1 MRKAFYNVA
10 AVLMLVLTASLA
22 VLADDQAGTRLITV
36 TGEAEVNVPPNEV
49 VFDLTIQTL
58 HKDLRTAK
66 TLTDDRLKKIIDLT
80 RKYKVQPKDVQ
91 TDYIKLEPRY
101 RGNDESRLFL
111 GYSVRKDLLFT
122 LRDVSAAENVLSE
135 LIESGV
141 FRINSVRF
149 QTSEMRRFRD
159 QARAMAIQAAQQKAI
174 ALTAQIGQTIGKAY
188 AIEEELPS
196 RVSPMS
202 NVSQN
207 SYSSMDD
214 ATETEGTL
222 ALGQIK
228 VSARVTV
235 RFELN

>member
-1 MRKAFYNVA
+1 MRKAFYSIA
-10 AVLMLVLTASLA
+10 AIVMLVLLSPLSA
-22 VLADDQAGTRLITV
+22 VADDQPIVRLITV

-49 VFDLTIQTL
+49 VFDLTVQTI

-66 TLTDDRLKKIIDLT
+66 TQTDDRLKKIIDLT
-80 RKYKVQPKDVQ
+80 RKYKVQAKDVQ

-101 RGNDESRLFL
+101 RGNDESRLFI

-122 LRDVSAAENVLSE
+122 LRDVNQAEDLLSE

-141 FRINSVRF
+141 SRINSVRF
-149 QTSEMRRFRD
+149 QTSEIRRFRD

-174 ALTAQIGQTIGKAY
+174 ALTAQIGQSIGKAY
-188 AIEEELPS
+188 SIEEDAPQ
-196 RVSPMS
+196 RFAGMA
-202 NVSQN
+202 NYSQN
-207 SYSSMDD
+207 AVSTVDGASES
-214 ATETEGTL
+214 EGTL

-235 RFELN
+235 KFELN